1 MRVVVEIPI
10 ALPTWNC
17 LLAADP
23 WKRKRIRE
31 AIHEIVATS
40 VGDFPFESPSP
51 ATDAGC
57 VTLTASQRKLQLM
70 HSFLQGY
77 YRMIR
82 PSTSPKS
89 DSRSAKAR
97 SRKPSSRFQ
106 TRRK

>member
-1 MRVVVEIPI
+1 MRVVVEIPV

-17 LLAADP
+17 LFRADP
-23 WKRKRIRE
+23 WKRNRIAR

-51 ATDAGC
+51 ATAAGC

-77 YRMIR
+77 YQMIR
-82 PSTSPKS
+82 PSTSQKS
-89 DSRSAKAR
+89 ATSSAKAR
-97 SRKPSSRFQ
+97 SRKPSSRFP